1 MKIIVQSGELKKYLG
16 IVNRG
21 ISSRPQLPIL
31 SGVLLKAFEDEVS
44 LVATDLE
51 VSFWLR
57 LSAKVEE
64 EGEVVIPAKLFSEL
78 ISGLPSGNVSLSVV
92 KHIVKIEADGIV
104 SEIVGQGADDFPSI
118 PRANKAQVVIRSGDF
133 RQKVDRVCVSAARD
147 DTRPVLT
154 GVLWEIKKDKVS
166 LVATDG
172 YRLSVDE
179 LTLFKTSLDKETKL
193 ILPARSLQE
202 ISKMLGETGADDFSL
217 EFDKNNQQVIFKV
230 DEIEVASRLIAG
242 EFPPYQQILP
252 NTYSSKALFG
262 RAEILEGVKRASLF
276 ARDNANIVKLS
287 MGKNE
292 VEVKAESTQVGTSV
306 TKLPATTEGEELI
319 VAFNA
324 RYLLDYLATCTSENV
339 IWETEGELKPSVFRS
354 DDEVTWMQVIM
365 PVRVQD

>member
-21 ISSRPQLPIL
+21 VSSRPQLPIL
-31 SGVLLKAFEDEVS
+31 SGVLLKVFEDEVS

-51 VSFWLR
+51 VSFWLKIP
-57 LSAKVEE
+57 AKVEE

-78 ISGLPSGNVSLSVV
+78 ISGLPSGNVILSVA
-92 KHIVKIEADGIV
+92 KHVVKIEVDGIV
-104 SEIVGQGADDFPSI
+104 SEIVGQGAEDFPSI
-118 PRANKAQVVIRSGDF
+118 PRANKAQVILRSGDF

-154 GVLWEIKKDKVS
+154 GVLWEINEDKVS

-172 YRLSVDE
+172 YRLSVDK
-179 LTLFKTSLDKETKL
+179 LKLSKTNLDKETKL

-217 EFDKNNQQVIFKV
+217 EFDKSNQQVIFKV
-230 DEIEVASRLIAG
+230 GEIEVASRLIAG
-242 EFPPYQQILP
+242 EFPPYQQIMP

-287 MGKNE
+287 MEKDG
-292 VEVKAESTQVGTSV
+292 VVVKAESTQVGTSV
-306 TKLPATTEGEELI
+306 TKLPATIEGEELT

-339 IWETEGELKPSVFRS
+339 IWETEGELKPSVFR
-354 DDEVTWMQVIM
+354 DENEETWVQVIM
-365 PVRVQD
+365 PVRIQD

>member
-21 ISSRPQLPIL
+21 VSSRPQLPIL
-31 SGVLLKAFEDEVS
+31 SGVLLKAVGSEVS

-64 EGEVVIPAKLFSEL
+64 EGEVVVPAKLFSEL
-78 ISGLPSGNVSLSVV
+78 VSSFPSGNVTLTVD
-92 KHIVKIEADGIV
+92 KHVVKIEVDGIV
-104 SEIVGQGADDFPSI
+104 SEIVGQGAEDFPSI
-118 PRANKAQVVIRSGDF
+118 PRASKAQVVLRSGDF

-154 GVLWEIKKDKVS
+154 GVLWEINEDKVS

-172 YRLSVDE
+172 YRLSVDK
-179 LTLFKTSLDKETKL
+179 LTLSKTELEKETKL

-202 ISKMLGETGADDFSL
+202 ISKILGETGADDFSL
-217 EFDKNNQQVIFKV
+217 EFDKKNQQVIFKV
-230 DEIEVASRLIAG
+230 GEIEVTSRLIAG
-242 EFPPYQQILP
+242 EFPPYQQIMP
-252 NTYSSKALFG
+252 NTYSSKAVFG
-262 RAEILEGVKRASLF
+262 RGEILEGVKRASLF
-276 ARDNANIVKLS
+276 ARDNANIIKLEMVK
-287 MGKNE
+287 GG
-292 VEVKAESTQVGTSV
+292 VVVRAESSQVGTSV
-306 TKLPATTEGEELI
+306 SKIAATTEGEELI

-339 IWETEGELKPSVFRS
+339 IWETEGELKPSVFR
-354 DDEVTWMQVIM
+354 DEDEETWVQVVM
-365 PVRVQD
+365 PVRVQ

>member
-21 ISSRPQLPIL
+21 VSSRPQLPIL
-31 SGVLLKAFEDEVS
+31 SGVLLKATKDEVS

-51 VSFWLR
+51 VSFWVR

-64 EGEVVIPAKLFSEL
+64 EGEVVVPAKLLSEL
-78 ISGLPSGNVSLSVV
+78 VSGLPTGNVTLSVD
-92 KHIVKIEADGIV
+92 KHVVKIEVDGIV
-104 SEIVGQGADDFPSI
+104 SEIVGQGAEDFPSI
-118 PRANKAQVVIRSGDF
+118 PRANKEQLVLRSGDF

-154 GVLWEIKKDKVS
+154 GVLWEINEDKVS

-172 YRLSVDE
+172 YRLSVDKLILSKTE
-179 LTLFKTSLDKETKL
+179 LQKETRL

-202 ISKMLGETGADDFSL
+202 ISKMLGETGVDDFSL

-230 DEIEVASRLIAG
+230 GEIEVVSRLIAG
-242 EFPPYQQILP
+242 EFPPYQQIMP
-252 NTYSSKALFG
+252 NTYSSRAVFG
-262 RAEILEGVKRASLF
+262 RGEILEGVKRASLF
-276 ARDNANIVKLS
+276 ARDNANIVKLQ
-287 MGKNE
+287 MEKDG
-292 VEVKAESTQVGTSV
+292 VVVKAESTQVGTSV
-306 TKLPATTEGEELI
+306 TKLAATTEGEEMT

-324 RYLLDYLATCTSENV
+324 RYLLDYLASCTSENV

-354 DDEVTWMQVIM
+354 EDEETWVQVVM

>member
-1 MKIIVQSGELKKYLG
+1 MKIIVQSEELKRCLG
-16 IVNRG
+16 IINRG
-21 ISSRPQLPIL
+21 VSTRPQLPIL
-31 SGVLLKAFEDEVS
+31 SGVLLKAVKDEVS

-57 LSAKVEE
+57 LPAKVEE
-64 EGEVVIPAKLFSEL
+64 EGEVVVPAKLFSEL
-78 ISGLPSGNVSLSVV
+78 VSSFPSGNVTLTVEKHVV
-92 KHIVKIEADGIV
+92 KIQVDEIV
-104 SEIVGQGADDFPSI
+104 SEIVGQGAEDFPSI
-118 PRANKAQVVIRSGDF
+118 PRASKAQVVIRSGDF

-154 GVLWEIKKDKVS
+154 GVLWEINENKVS

-172 YRLSVDE
+172 YRLSVDK
-179 LTLFKTSLDKETKL
+179 LTLSKTDLEKETRL

-217 EFDKNNQQVIFKV
+217 EFDKKNQQVIFKV

-242 EFPPYQQILP
+242 EFPPYQQIMP
-252 NTYSSKALFG
+252 NTYSSRAVFG
-262 RAEILEGVKRASLF
+262 RGEILEGVKRASLF

-287 MGKNE
+287 MEKEG
-292 VEVKAESTQVGTSV
+292 VVVRAESTQVGTS
-306 TKLPATTEGEELI
+306 TSKIAATVEGEELT

-339 IWETEGELKPSVFRS
+339 IWETEGELKPSVFR
-354 DDEVTWMQVIM
+354 DEDEETWVQVVM
-365 PVRVQD
+365 PVRVQ